1 MKAKKFLMIALIIVV
16 CIVLVACGK
25 NNSYHP

>member
-16 CIVLVACGK
+16 CIVLVACGEDV
-25 NNSYHP
+25 SYH